1 MVLLKESRGRRIEQS
16 VYVADRP
23 IGTVALTQIVRR
35 RLRYRCI
42 STVRVRSRHGGISAI
57 HDGR

>member
-16 VYVADRP
+16 VDVADRS
-23 IGTVALTQIVRR
+23 IGTVALTQVVRR
-35 RLRYRCI
+35 RMRYRCMGAI
-42 STVRVRSRHGGISAI
+42 RVRSRHGGISSI